1 MQWKLGKGGV
11 SKLLDFTSLHI
22 DYVIVGIFLAQVQAD
37 MKTELGDQFEAMKVT
52 FFLGQ
57 ASQAFFLGQAS
68 QAMHNT

>member
-1 MQWKLGKGGV
+1 M
-11 SKLLDFTSLHI
+11 SKLLDFTSLH
-22 DYVIVGIFLAQVQAD
+22 IVGIFLAQVQAD

-68 QAMHNT
+68 QAFFLGQASQAMHNT